1 MKERG
6 TVLSFF
12 LLGLDMKNLL
22 RLYKIASRYWGFF
35 IGGVITMIFYGLF
48 SGVSVT
54 MAIPLFDYVFVIDKM
69 NLEYTDVSSVME
81 ALIEQVELFVSTHP
95 GIGTWT
101 NMEALKPLFENLQ
114 QIMAVTDS
122 FVLLKIIAITTL
134 VLYLLRSTFF
144 FLDKVMFANLR
155 GKTIRDLRN
164 LMMKSYLKQ
173 SIAFYGKNRSGDS
186 LVRMVNDGEIV
197 SGQFLQ
203 QIFTIMRNVIAVLI
217 FLRIALF
224 LNAKLFLISIVI
236 LPIFSGSLNYLGN
249 KIRKYARRVQQQFSN
264 MFSAIEEIMR
274 NMKIVKAYAR
284 EDYEYRRMKA
294 INKRHFKYWRK
305 SEIYNSM
312 GTPFSEINSAI
323 TGMIVLLIG
332 GRMVLSGSGDFSFGD
347 FSAFLFAV
355 FSMLHPV
362 KEIAKAY
369 IQIRRAAVSLERV
382 SVVLDLEPE
391 IVDDPDPVGKKSF
404 DEGIRLEHVNFSYDG
419 TKVILDDIDMTIRKG
434 EKVAL
439 VGSSGSGKT
448 TLVNLLCRM
457 YDTTSGEILIDGI
470 PIKKIR
476 IRDLKRLFGYV
487 TQDSILFSNSIENNI
502 RYGTL
507 DDVTREQVEKVC
519 RIAHAEEFI
528 MELDEGY
535 ETVLNASGSNL
546 SGGQQQRLC
555 IARSI
560 VGDPPILIF
569 DEATSALDTESER
582 KVQQAIDDATR
593 NRTVIMIA
601 HRLSTILAS
610 DRIFVMDKGRV
621 VGSGS
626 HFELLETC
634 PRYKTLYEMQFSD
647 NVK

>member
-1 MKERG
+1 
-6 TVLSFF
+6 
-12 LLGLDMKNLL
+12 MKNLL

-35 IGGVITMIFYGLF
+35 VGGLITMVLYAMF

-54 MAIPLFDYVFVIDKM
+54 MAIPLFDYVFVVDKTHVQ
-69 NLEYTDVSSVME
+69 YTDVPSVLNAMT
-81 ALIEQVELFVSTHP
+81 EQIQTFLAAHP
-95 GIGTWT
+95 GIGSLTDT
-101 NMEALKPLFENLQ
+101 SELGPLIANLKE
-114 QIMAVTDS
+114 IMAVSDS
-122 FVLLKIIAITTL
+122 FVLLKIIAIITL
-134 VLYLLRSTFF
+134 GLYFLRSLFF
-144 FLDKVMFANLR
+144 FLDKVMMTNLR

-164 LMMKSYLKQ
+164 LMMESYLKQ
-173 SIAFYGKNRSGDS
+173 SIAFFGTNRSGDS

-197 SGQFLQ
+197 SRQYLQ
-203 QIFTIMRNVIAVLI
+203 QVFIMMRNIITVLI

-224 LNAKLFLISIVI
+224 LNSRLFLISLVI
-236 LPIFSGSLNYLGN
+236 LPLFSGSLNYLGN
-249 KIRKYARRVQQQFSN
+249 KIRKYARRVQKQFSN
-264 MFSAIEEIMR
+264 MFSTIEETMR

-284 EDYEYRRMKA
+284 ERYEYERVKS
-294 INKRHFKYWRK
+294 INKRHFRYWRK

-312 GTPFSEINSAI
+312 GTPFSEINSAV
-323 TGMIVLLIG
+323 TGMIILLIG
-332 GRMVLSGSGDFSFGD
+332 GKMVLGGSGDFTFGD

-355 FSMLHPV
+355 FSMLHPI

-369 IQIRRAAVSLERV
+369 IEIRRAAVSLERV
-382 SVVLDLEPE
+382 SFVLDLEPE
-391 IVDDPDPVGKKSF
+391 ITDDPNPVEKKSF
-404 DEGIRLEHVNFSYDG
+404 DDSIRLDHVSFSYDG
-419 TKVILDDIDMTIRKG
+419 NKQVLDDIDMTIRKG

-457 YDTTSGEILIDGI
+457 YDATSGDIIFDGI
-470 PIKKIR
+470 SIKKIR

-487 TQDSILFSNSIENNI
+487 TQDSILFSSTIDYNI

-507 DDVTREQVEKVC
+507 DEVSLEQVKKAC

-528 MELDEGY
+528 VELDKGY
-535 ETVLNASGSNL
+535 ETELNSGGSNL

-593 NRTVIMIA
+593 NRTVVMIA

-610 DRIFVMDKGRV
+610 DRIYVMDKGKV
-621 VGSGS
+621 VGSGTHS
-626 HFELLETC
+626 ELLESC
-634 PRYKTLYEMQFSD
+634 PRYQTLYEMQFSD